1 MGVECWYRPPVLNL
15 SQIQLPYTMTQEKMS
30 SEVFETKIQGEQEE
44 KQEIHQQ
51 QSSAALVERHYTR
64 PNLENIILT
73 ALRNAGKNV
82 DQLTVDDLAPID
94 EFHTRGREATANL
107 ASLLNDYL
115 RPNFHVLDVGSGIG
129 GPSRYLASRFGCRVT
144 GLDLVEEYCHVADS
158 LAKRVKLNNLLTYR
172 QGDATHIPFDD
183 ATFDVVWTQHASMNI
198 AYKKRFY
205 SEMHRVLKPGGKL
218 AIYDVFKGKTISIID
233 GSTSSIHFPV
243 PWAPDPSISYLILRE
258 DTRKLLRDVI
268 GFKEV
273 AWEDKTESV
282 IDWIK
287 QMRMRAQTS
296 GPPQIG
302 LHVLVGRHWSDLV
315 KNLLKNLEEGRIAV
329 AQGIFERS

>member
-1 MGVECWYRPPVLNL
+1 M
-15 SQIQLPYTMTQEKMS
+15 IQEKMS
-30 SEVFETKIQGEQEE
+30 SEVIEMERQEEQEE
-44 KQEIHQQ
+44 KQEIHPQ
-51 QSSAALVERHYTR
+51 QSSAAVVESHYTR
-64 PNLENIILT
+64 PNLENTILT
-73 ALRNAGKNV
+73 ALRNAGKDV

-107 ASLLNDYL
+107 ASLLNNNNL
-115 RPNFHVLDVGSGIG
+115 QTNFHVLDVGAGIG

-144 GLDLVEEYCHVADS
+144 GLDLVGEYCRVADS
-158 LAKRVKLNNLLTYR
+158 LAKRVKLDNLLTYR
-172 QGDATHIPFDD
+172 QGDATHMPFDD

-205 SEMHRVLKPGGKL
+205 SEMYRVLKPGGKL
-218 AIYDVFKGKTISIID
+218 AIYDVFKGSNSSDIG
-233 GSTSSIHFPV
+233 GSTSSSIHFPV
-243 PWAPDPSISYLILRE
+243 PWASDPSISHLILRE
-258 DTRKLLRDVI
+258 EARKLLKEVV

-287 QMRMRAQTS
+287 QMIKRAQTN

-302 LHVLVGRHWSDLV
+302 LHVLVGPQWSNLV
-315 KNLLKNLEEGRIAV
+315 KNLLRNLEEGRIAV

>member
-1 MGVECWYRPPVLNL
+1 
-15 SQIQLPYTMTQEKMS
+15 MTQEIMS
-30 SEVFETKIQGEQEE
+30 SKVFETKIQGEQEE
-44 KQEIHQQ
+44 KPEIHRQQ
-51 QSSAALVERHYTR
+51 SSSAALVERHYTR
-64 PNLENIILT
+64 PNLENTILT

-107 ASLLNDYL
+107 ASLLNNSL
-115 RPNFHVLDVGSGIG
+115 QPNFHVLDVGSGIG
-129 GPSRYLASRFGCRVT
+129 GPSRYLASRFGCRVI

-158 LAKRVKLNNLLTYR
+158 LAKRVKLDGLLTYR

-218 AIYDVFKGKTISIID
+218 ALYDVFKGNNNSIID
-233 GSTSSIHFPV
+233 DSSSSIHFPV
-243 PWAPDPSISYLILRE
+243 PWAPDSSISYLILRE
-258 DTRKLLRDVI
+258 DAHKLLSEVI

-287 QMRMRAQTS
+287 QMIKRAQTN

-302 LHVLVGRHWSDLV
+302 LHVLVGPHWGDLV
-315 KNLLKNLEEGRIAV
+315 KNLLKNLEEGRIVV

>member
-1 MGVECWYRPPVLNL
+1 
-15 SQIQLPYTMTQEKMS
+15 MTQEKMS
-30 SEVFETKIQGEQEE
+30 SEVIEIKRQEE
-44 KQEIHQQ
+44 LEGKQEILQL
-51 QSSAALVERHYTR
+51 QSSAAVVERHYTR
-64 PNLENIILT
+64 LNLENTILT
-73 ALRNAGKNV
+73 ALKNAGKNL

-107 ASLLNDYL
+107 ASLLDKNL
-115 RPNFHVLDVGSGIG
+115 RQPHFHVLDVGSGIG
-129 GPSRYLASRFGCRVT
+129 GPSRYLASKFGCRVT
-144 GLDLVEEYCHVADS
+144 GLDLVEEYCRVADS
-158 LAKRVKLNNLLTYR
+158 LAKRVKLDNLLTYR

-218 AIYDVFKGKTISIID
+218 AIYDVFKGNNSSNID

-243 PWAPDPSISYLILRE
+243 PWAPDPSISHLILRGE
-258 DTRKLLRDVI
+258 ARKLLNEVI

-273 AWEDKTESV
+273 IWEDKTESV

-287 QMRMRAQTS
+287 QMIKRAQTS

-302 LHVLVGRHWSDLV
+302 LHVLVGPQWSGLV
-315 KNLLKNLEEGRIAV
+315 KNLLKNLEEDRIAV

>member
-1 MGVECWYRPPVLNL
+1 
-15 SQIQLPYTMTQEKMS
+15 MTQEKMS
-30 SEVFETKIQGEQEE
+30 SEVIEIERQEGQEE
-44 KQEIHQQ
+44 KQEIQQQ
-51 QSSAALVERHYTR
+51 QSSASAVVERHYTR
-64 PNLENIILT
+64 PNLENTILT
-73 ALRNAGKNV
+73 ALRNAGRNV

-107 ASLLNDYL
+107 ASLLSNNL
-115 RPNFHVLDVGSGIG
+115 QPNFHVLDVGSGIG

-144 GLDLVEEYCHVADS
+144 GLDLVGEYCRVADS
-158 LAKRVKLNNLLTYR
+158 LAKRVKLDNLLTYR

-183 ATFDVVWTQHASMNI
+183 ATFDIVWTQHASMNI
-198 AYKKRFY
+198 AYKKRLY
-205 SEMHRVLKPGGKL
+205 SEMYRVLKPGGKL
-218 AIYDVFKGKTISIID
+218 AIYDVFKGSNSSNID
-233 GSTSSIHFPV
+233 GSSTSIHFPV
-243 PWAPDPSISYLILRE
+243 PWAPDPSISHLISRE
-258 DTRKLLRDVI
+258 EARKLLKEVV

-287 QMRMRAQTS
+287 QMTKRAQTS

-302 LHVLVGRHWSDLV
+302 LHVLVGPQWSNLV
-315 KNLLKNLEEGRIAV
+315 KNLLRNLEEGRIAV